1 MRKKKGGGIKQNF
14 SSRIL
19 KVEKTRKTI
28 IFNSIFK
35 PIAKLI
41 QLGIQVAI
49 MTFLQKPRKRLG
61 QGQNVGYIQR
71 GMLQQGFDIAYLNN
85 THEIWEG
92 GLWGE
97 KN

>member
-1 MRKKKGGGIKQNF
+1 LRKIKRGKIKQT

-19 KVEKTRKTI
+19 KVEKTRKFI
-28 IFNSIFK
+28 KFNSIFK
-35 PIAKLI
+35 PVAKLI

-49 MTFLQKPRKRLG
+49 TTFLQKPRKRLG
-61 QGQNVGYIQR
+61 QGQSVGYIQR

-92 GLWGE
+92 KLWGE